1 MDMLQNPS
9 KPIPFASRP
18 YFSGNRVAI
27 APNTPQKNPAQKIL
41 RDLTRGL
48 LFVVLLV
55 ISGVIL
61 APLALLSGQLQG
73 IGEDE
78 ELGES

>member
-9 KPIPFASRP
+9 KPIEFASSP
-18 YFSGNRVAI
+18 YFPAERLAKV
-27 APNTPQKNPAQKIL
+27 PNAPQKNPAQKIL

-48 LFVVLLV
+48 LFVVLLA
-55 ISGVIL
+55 ISVTIL

-73 IGEDE
+73 VGEDE
-78 ELGES
+78 DLG

>member
-9 KPIPFASRP
+9 KPIEFASRP
-18 YFSGNRVAI
+18 YFSADRLAI
-27 APNTPQKNPAQKIL
+27 APNPLQKNPAPKIL

-48 LFVVLLV
+48 LFVVLLA
-55 ISGVIL
+55 ISVTIL

-73 IGEDE
+73 VDEDE
-78 ELGES
+78 ELG